1 MLSILFILT
10 HCFYSLSMALG
21 TQFFGSLTGG
31 YQSRHTFFLYCPQRL
46 QTMVSTLP
54 IKSYTPTTVKTL
66 QRSPRF
72 RSLFDWLGLRA
83 EARKMAVGVLVSFA
97 EESSVRYF
105 TTESQASFTY
115 LETIN
120 AISSTDDDMEVQY
133 LDYKRHSILPQQSTK
148 CKPTQPWWIRD
159 HHSTLYPWAPCKL
172 WTFQKKKK
180 LQWKS

>member
-1 MLSILFILT
+1 LSTWAYTLKCLPSPIPIISQCKLFIDVICNRWNHLFSYITSIFTWSFAQNTTSTYHLLLNNYREDYNLIRSVNIVCCFKIMLSILFILT

-72 RSLFDWLGLRA
+72 RSLFD
-83 EARKMAVGVLVSFA
+83 
-97 EESSVRYF
+97 
-105 TTESQASFTY
+105 
-115 LETIN
+115 
-120 AISSTDDDMEVQY
+120 
-133 LDYKRHSILPQQSTK
+133 
-148 CKPTQPWWIRD
+148 
-159 HHSTLYPWAPCKL
+159 
-172 WTFQKKKK
+172 
-180 LQWKS
+180 